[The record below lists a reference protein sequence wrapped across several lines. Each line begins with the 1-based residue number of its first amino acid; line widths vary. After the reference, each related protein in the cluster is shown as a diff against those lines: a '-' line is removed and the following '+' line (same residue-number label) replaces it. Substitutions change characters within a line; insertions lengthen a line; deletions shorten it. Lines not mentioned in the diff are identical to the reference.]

1 MLPLTYAIRNLL
13 RSFPRTLQMVF
24 GAVVVV
30 VLIMSAEA
38 FNRGMDAGLKANGN
52 PRNVLLM
59 AAGSEESLE
68 RSQISASV
76 PGIVAAGL
84 SGLKH
89 KLDQPAI
96 SPEVHYSGLITL
108 DPRSEVNHEIIFRGI
123 TPGAFMVHP
132 QVEIL
137 KGTFPAPGEVMAG
150 RMTYKYLGIP
160 QSDLNPGRAIYFGNE
175 ELKISGLFQA
185 PGTLMESEIW
195 INSTDLMDL
204 TRRKTYSCIVLTMDS
219 LEYDDVDYFCKQRL
233 DLELSAVPEPD
244 YYGRMSNFFQPIK
257 YMTWLTALLITI
269 GAAFGSLNTMYAA
282 YISRRKEMA
291 TLQALGYSRRAIYFS
306 LLEEAL
312 IASLIGTIIAMAT
325 SVFFLNGITVSF
337 STGVFYLNYDTD
349 VLLLAMAAGMGLAIL
364 GTTVP
369 GWNSLKPSLVSSL
382 RS

>member
-1 MLPLTYAIRNLL
+1 
-13 RSFPRTLQMVF
+13 
-24 GAVVVV
+24 
-30 VLIMSAEA
+30 
-38 FNRGMDAGLKANGN
+38 
-52 PRNVLLM
+52 
-59 AAGSEESLE
+59 
-68 RSQISASV
+68 
-76 PGIVAAGL
+76 
-84 SGLKH
+84 
-89 KLDQPAI
+89 
-96 SPEVHYSGLITL
+96 
-108 DPRSEVNHEIIFRGI
+108 VNHEIIFRGI

-312 IASLIGTIIAMAT
+312 IAYLIGTIIAMAT